1 MNLFTQ
7 LTAVCVV
14 CVVITA
20 GCAVPPTDSQSSPA
34 LTASDVTDTNTLIQ
48 THTATLRSQPFTVR
62 STTTVRN
69 ETFHVTTNQTWT
81 VDPTPPIR
89 ALAVRTSTAT
99 GDAPVGAT
107 QAPSRITAWR
117 HGNETTV
124 RVDTGTETHLQEV
137 TLLNSS
143 VRLNRALHRQLLYRY
158 STRQNTT
165 VETLT
170 RNGTRFY
177 RVQATLND
185 THVTSNA
192 SMTLLVNGAG
202 YVQRIETKQTV
213 AYRSGPRV
221 VTETVQFNRVGTA
234 TVDTPSW
241 VNETDR

>member
-1 MNLFTQ
+1 
-7 LTAVCVV
+7 LTA
-14 CVVITA
+14 
-20 GCAVPPTDSQSSPA
+20 G
-34 LTASDVTDTNTLIQ
+34 DVTNTNTVIQ
-48 THTATLRSQPFTVR
+48 THTATLRSQPFTVH

-69 ETFHVTTNQTWT
+69 ETFQATTNQTWT

-89 ALAVRTSTAT
+89 AFAVRTSEAT
-99 GDAPVGAT
+99 GSTPAGSK
-107 QAPSRITAWR
+107 QAPSRVTAWR

-124 RVDTGTETHLQEV
+124 RVDTGTDAHIREV
-137 TLLNSS
+137 ALLNSS

-158 STRQNTT
+158 STRQNAT

-170 RNGTRFY
+170 RNGTQFY
-177 RVQATLND
+177 RIEATLND

-202 YVQRIETKQTV
+202 YVQRIETRQTV

-221 VTETVQFNRVGTA
+221 VTETVQFNRVGTT
-234 TVDTPSW
+234 TVEAPSW